1 MEKMIE
7 EALKTSSVI
16 AVVGL
21 SNKTDRPSYQV
32 AKYLQEKGYKIVP
45 VNPTVSEVL
54 GQRSYPDHESVPEK
68 VDLVDVFRRS
78 EKVLPIAEQA
88 VKIYPAYFWMQEDVE
103 NEDAKKLL
111 EANNI
116 AVIMNRC
123 TKKEHLRFIEKL

>member
-7 EALKTSSVI
+7 EALNTARVI

-21 SNKTDRPSYQV
+21 SNKTDRPSFQV

-54 GQRSYPDHESVPEK
+54 GQRSYPDLESVPEK

-78 EKVLPIAEQA
+78 EEVLPIAEQA
-88 VKIYPAYFWMQEDVE
+88 VKIHPTYFWMQEDVE

-116 AVIMNRC
+116 KVIMNRC
-123 TKKEHLRFIEKL
+123 IKKEHLRFIEKL

>member
-1 MEKMIE
+1 VEKMIE

-32 AKYLQEKGYKIVP
+32 AKYLQKKSYKIVP

-54 GQRSYPDHESVPEK
+54 GQRSYSDHESVPEK

-88 VKIYPAYFWMQEDVE
+88 VK
-103 NEDAKKLL
+103 NTSRLLLDAGGCGKR
-111 EANNI
+111 
-116 AVIMNRC
+116 RC
-123 TKKEHLRFIEKL
+123 EKVARSQ